1 VRPQFRLRLPDAGPG
16 PDRALEVFQAEI
28 DAALAHGGMWIGVW
42 HPFVSGRPPRLQ
54 RVRMLLSRGDVWV
67 ASLAEIAAH
76 VVEVERAGTW
86 APRRERVPY
95 YTEPV
100 PEFSLLKRR
109 ESE

>member
-76 VVEVERAGTW
+76 VVELERAGTW